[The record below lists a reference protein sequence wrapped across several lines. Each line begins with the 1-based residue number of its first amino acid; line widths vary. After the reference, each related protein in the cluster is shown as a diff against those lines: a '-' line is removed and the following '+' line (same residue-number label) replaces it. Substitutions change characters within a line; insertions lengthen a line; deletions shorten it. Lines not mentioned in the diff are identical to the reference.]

1 MRKIKILIVTTLVGI
16 FGFGNNFCFAEDD
29 GYDFMKLFVEDR
41 FIDDRD
47 ACEYI
52 DKKIE
57 DDLESKTG
65 IVNEKLEEKLN
76 SCGYF
81 DEDIERLDEH
91 DIASLDG
98 TDLDNITVLTEYYAI
113 PDTKDNEIMIKLTSN
128 EVDELIASKYY
139 GKDVD
144 MDSVVYERVKDEY
157 LKGAEKYAY
166 IKKSLILSKTDIYYH
181 TTDDEKE
188 NFYQLIE
195 SLTFVVMPASR
206 GIDEYKINLTNIEY
220 EMADPGV
227 WDDLREQG
235 HDLEYIAT
243 SVSKVYDE
251 EKYLISKKEKE
262 NYTLTKNIKEEQT
275 DIRKVDNREAQLSNG
290 QYEVNRTNLAGV
302 NDLLDDKVHDTKE
315 GKEYTNY
322 YNETIKVRLYLIP
335 MYELSDRV
343 YISEEY
349 KHSVKEAKKEGIL
362 ENKFFY
368 AGMATVIIVMVAI
381 IILCKKKK
389 TK

>member
-157 LKGAEKYAY
+157 LKGAEK
-166 IKKSLILSKTDIYYH
+166 
-181 TTDDEKE
+181 
-188 NFYQLIE
+188 
-195 SLTFVVMPASR
+195 
-206 GIDEYKINLTNIEY
+206 
-220 EMADPGV
+220 
-227 WDDLREQG
+227 
-235 HDLEYIAT
+235 
-243 SVSKVYDE
+243 
-251 EKYLISKKEKE
+251 
-262 NYTLTKNIKEEQT
+262 
-275 DIRKVDNREAQLSNG
+275 
-290 QYEVNRTNLAGV
+290 
-302 NDLLDDKVHDTKE
+302 
-315 GKEYTNY
+315 
-322 YNETIKVRLYLIP
+322 
-335 MYELSDRV
+335 
-343 YISEEY
+343 
-349 KHSVKEAKKEGIL
+349 
-362 ENKFFY
+362 
-368 AGMATVIIVMVAI
+368 
-381 IILCKKKK
+381 
-389 TK
+389 

>member
-1 MRKIKILIVTTLVGI
+1 
-16 FGFGNNFCFAEDD
+16 
-29 GYDFMKLFVEDR
+29 MKLFVEDR

-262 NYTLTKNIKEEQT
+262 NKI
-275 DIRKVDNREAQLSNG
+275 
-290 QYEVNRTNLAGV
+290 
-302 NDLLDDKVHDTKE
+302 
-315 GKEYTNY
+315 GKKSSYGFC
-322 YNETIKVRLYLIP
+322 
-335 MYELSDRV
+335 S
-343 YISEEY
+343 
-349 KHSVKEAKKEGIL
+349 
-362 ENKFFY
+362 
-368 AGMATVIIVMVAI
+368 
-381 IILCKKKK
+381 
-389 TK
+389 